1 MSTGKHIVS
10 FLWNILIDKLLGA
23 QYPFGFKIIAYADDL
38 VLCTYDADP
47 AIAVY
52 HLQTMCDATVDWGGK
67 VKLAFNAMKTVFMIF
82 SSRRS
87 ISLDNLSLSIN
98 NQHVKR
104 SSQCIYLGMIFDDRL
119 CWRAHV
125 AAKCASVKKIVFL
138 VSKSCRLTWGL
149 PRKALLVLCKSS
161 FQKFFTAVL
170 FRAAV
175 FNSSGAQK
183 CCVLHK
189 GHSPW

>member
-1 MSTGKHIVS
+1 MPRWTGVVKSNLRSTLWKLFSS
-10 FLWNILIDKLLGA
+10 FFLLCA
-23 QYPFGFKIIAYADDL
+23 QYHWTICL
-38 VLCTYDADP
+38 L
-47 AIAVY
+47 
-52 HLQTMCDATVDWGGK
+52 L
-67 VKLAFNAMKTVFMIF
+67 
-82 SSRRS
+82 
-87 ISLDNLSLSIN
+87 IN
-98 NQHVKR
+98 KQHVKR
-104 SSQCIYLGMIFDDRL
+104 SSQCTYLGMIFDYRR

-183 CCVLHK
+183 CCFLHK
-189 GHSPW
+189 GHSPWWLQKPSIHANPLQSLQIHFNRR